1 MLLDD
6 RCEEVEQES
15 SDTAVG
21 KSNGMVSKQPASTQ
35 ILKEGQ
41 LSKFFHIITNVHYSV
56 LFTIM
61 YYTGNKFYL
70 VFLQYSKS
78 SQFSWFSYWH
88 LQN

>member
-6 RCEEVEQES
+6 CCEEVEQES

-41 LSKFFHIITNVHYSV
+41 LSKFFHIITNVHYTVFCLILYSSV
-56 LFTIM
+56 TDIPSRKKPSLF
-61 YYTGNKFYL
+61 YYADPNDVSYL
-70 VFLQYSKS
+70 CRL
-78 SQFSWFSYWH
+78 
-88 LQN
+88 